1 MLFAQMKAI
10 ELLKIGAEILKLM
23 SKFDL
28 RRDDYR
34 YVGMFEEYMQRRR
47 SGEKVDA
54 ILYDLADRFNIS
66 ESTLKRVVKRLG
78 GEVKM

>member
-1 MLFAQMKAI
+1 MKAI

-28 RRDDYR
+28 RRDDYK
-34 YVGMFEEYMQRRR
+34 YVGMFEEYMSRRMK
-47 SGEKVDA
+47 GEKVDA
-54 ILYDLADRFNIS
+54 ILYDLADKYAIS

-78 GEVKM
+78 GEVNL

>member
-1 MLFAQMKAI
+1 MKAI
-10 ELLKIGAEILKLM
+10 ELLKIGAEMLNLM
-23 SKFDL
+23 SKCDL

-54 ILYDLADRFNIS
+54 ILYDLSDKYAIS

-78 GEVKM
+78 GEVNL